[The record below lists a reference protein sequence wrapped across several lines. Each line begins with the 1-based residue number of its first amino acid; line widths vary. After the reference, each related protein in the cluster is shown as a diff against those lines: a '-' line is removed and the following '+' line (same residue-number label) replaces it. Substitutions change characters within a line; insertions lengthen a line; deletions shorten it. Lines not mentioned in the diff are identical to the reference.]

1 MAQPGMDRKF
11 SLRPPW
17 PVSYFLALSI
27 IALAV
32 PLLVLLGMEAARL
45 TTTER
50 ARLFDETRRTAER
63 IAADLDQ
70 TLNGYIA
77 VLESLATT
85 PALAEDDFATVYR
98 QAEAALKSRGL
109 YAFLRDMSGQQL
121 FNTRVPYGTPLP
133 RSTGFDEEILSS
145 QRPFVS
151 DVVIG
156 DVAKKAVM
164 AVSVP
169 VQRDGKIRYILSLS
183 LEPSLM
189 KELLDRQKLP
199 PDWRGTIADR
209 KGVVIART
217 RLHEEFVGKPLSKET
232 RGEAT
237 DNSASGKD
245 LEGRVVKWGTAP
257 SRVAEW
263 VVYVSVPAELVDAAA
278 REALLSY
285 VLIVAAFTCVGLAGA
300 VGVARVIT
308 KPLNM
313 AERAAKALGEGR
325 AVEFQPTLISEAN
338 AIGTAL
344 EEAAHLRE
352 QAEQQILLLMRE
364 VNHRSKNMLAVVQA
378 IARQMPSSDPKQFVR
393 QFSDR
398 IVGLAASQDLL
409 IESNW
414 QGVRVA
420 DLVRSQLS
428 LFRELIGTRIEIS
441 GPPVR
446 LQPPAAQAIGMALH
460 ELATNASKYGALSDG
475 NGRVIVS
482 WRLQGSGEE
491 REFLLDWK
499 EEDGPPVTP
508 PERRGFGYTIMVA
521 MVEKS
526 LDATVEVDYAPTGM
540 SWKVRAPAR
549 CTYDGPETAG
559 RAAKRQNKDH
569 GA

>member
-1 MAQPGMDRKF
+1 MAPPGMRHF
-11 SLRPPW
+11 PSLRPPW
-17 PVSYFLALSI
+17 PVSFLLALSI

-32 PLLVLLGMEAARL
+32 PLLALMGMEATRL
-45 TTTER
+45 TTAER
-50 ARLFDETRRTAER
+50 ARLFGEARRSAER

-85 PALAEDDFATVYR
+85 PALGEDDLATVYR
-98 QAEAALKSRGL
+98 QAQAALSSRGL
-109 YAFLRDMSGQQL
+109 YAFLRDTSGQQL

-133 RSTGFDEEILSS
+133 KSAEFDEQAAITK
-145 QRPFVS
+145 RPYVS

-156 DVAKKAVM
+156 DVAKRAVM

-169 VQRDGKIRYILSLS
+169 VLRNGKLRYILSLS
-183 LEPSLM
+183 LEPALM

-199 PDWRGTIADR
+199 QDWRGTITDR
-209 KGVVIART
+209 KGAVVART
-217 RLHEEFVGKPLSKET
+217 RLHDEFVGKPLSDIT
-232 RGEAT
+232 RRDRAEGLT
-237 DNSASGKD
+237 DGKD
-245 LEGRVVKWGTAP
+245 LEGRSVKWGTAP
-257 SRVAEW
+257 SAVSDW
-263 VVYVSVPAELVDAAA
+263 KIYVSVPSALVDAAA

-285 VLIVAAFTCVGLAGA
+285 VLIVAAFTCVGIAGA
-300 VGVARVIT
+300 VGVARIIT

-325 AVEFQPTLISEAN
+325 AVEFKPTLVTEAN

-344 EEAAHLRE
+344 VEAAQLRE
-352 QAEQQILLLMRE
+352 QADQQIMLLMRE

-378 IARQMPSSDPKQFVR
+378 IARQMPSTDPKQFVR

-441 GPPVR
+441 GPQVR

-460 ELATNASKYGALSDG
+460 ELATNASKYGAMSDNDG
-475 NGRVIVS
+475 KVRVTWSVEGTGDARAFCLE
-482 WRLQGSGEE
+482 WAESG
-491 REFLLDWK
+491 
-499 EEDGPPVTP
+499 GPTVTP

-521 MVEKS
+521 MVERS
-526 LDATVEVDYAPTGM
+526 LDATVKIDYAPTGLV
-540 SWKVRAPAR
+540 WTVRAPAR
-549 CTYDGPETAG
+549 CTYEGPTTAG
-559 RAAKRQNKDH
+559 GPAKRQ